1 MKIASTTY
9 DVSRKIESFDK
20 FYKQLSEKVLFF
32 LDQDVEILLFPEYF
46 LIKILEVDEIANLA
60 TEAEKIRLLQSYVF
74 DKMLPRLQSEFAFYK
89 NKERCL
95 VLGSCLFQE
104 GGITV
109 NRTPVIMRD
118 KILFYDK
125 RALTPWEDT
134 VHPGKAA
141 LYFDFLGV
149 KCSVLTCFDVEIP
162 EFAVELKKEK
172 VELILIPSATENE
185 LGFYRIQRCASA
197 RAVELCCYTVVSHL
211 IGECSIDMISLQ
223 VGSANY
229 FVPSQSLTNALK
241 EKSKGHIASGKD
253 FFIKDLDFEIL
264 KRQRLIK
271 EETNPF
277 LF

>member
-20 FYKQLSEKVLFF
+20 FYKELSEKVLFF
-32 LDQDVEILLFPEYF
+32 LDQDVEMLLFPEYF
-46 LIKILEVDEIANLA
+46 LIKLLEIDEVASLG
-60 TEAEKIRLLQSYVF
+60 TELEKLELIQSYVF
-74 DKMLPRLQSEFAFYK
+74 DKMLPRLQAEFGFYK

-95 VLGSCLFQE
+95 VMGSCLFQE
-104 GGITV
+104 NGFLV
-109 NRTPVIMRD
+109 NRTPVIMKN

-125 RALTPWEDT
+125 RALTPWEADLR
-134 VHPGKAA
+134 PGNAA

-172 VELILIPSATENE
+172 VELILVPSATENA
-185 LGFYRIQRCASA
+185 LGFNRVQRCASA

-223 VGSANY
+223 VGAANY
-229 FVPSQSLTNALK
+229 FVPSQSLTDGLK
-241 EKSKGHIASGKD
+241 EKAKSYVTSGRD

-264 KRQRLIK
+264 NKQRLIK
-271 EETNPF
+271 DETNPF
-277 LF
+277 LK